1 MVPQPKW
8 FKSEKNLKIGDIIL
22 FRKHESVLSNTYQYG
37 RIESVET
44 SRDGLIRKAKEAYRN
59 FNENVVRSTYRA
71 VRELVVIHKIDE
83 LNILQEL
90 GRVSN
95 YATYKKKLDE
105 IH

>member
-44 SRDGLIRKAKEAYRN
+44 SRDGLIRKAKVAYRN